1 VGVCDVHGLFHF
13 LCAFRASKAGD
24 PTTGLFCWHNHQE
37 EKTMSAQS
45 YQNYTYRPACMEDV
59 EAATDLFNVCSM
71 EEVGAAQFVVEDNRT
86 WWQSPGVNLE
96 TDTHAVVAPDGALIG
111 YADIWDAEPHV
122 RLHGWARVHPDY
134 RLNGIGAHLAQ
145 WLEVR
150 AREAIPK
157 APEGARVALL
167 QSVITHDEV
176 SQTLLREQ
184 GYQLVR
190 YFFRMV
196 IELDTPPP
204 EPILPE
210 GITIRP
216 FIRGQEERAVIEAD
230 REAFRDHWGYV
241 EYPFEEEYARWM
253 HRIDNDP
260 DFDPA
265 LWFVAVESDQIV
277 GMSLCSPKMTE
288 DPDMAWVN
296 ILGVRRP
303 WRRRGVA
310 LALLHH
316 TFGEFYR
323 RGKRRVGLGVDASS
337 LTGALDLYKKAGM
350 HPVRQYANFEK
361 ELRPGVELSTQTL
374 EH

>member
-1 VGVCDVHGLFHF
+1 
-13 LCAFRASKAGD
+13 
-24 PTTGLFCWHNHQE
+24 
-37 EKTMSAQS
+37 MSAQS
-45 YQNYTYRPACMEDV
+45 CQNYIYRPARMEDV
-59 EAATDLFNVCSM
+59 EAVTNLFNVCSM
-71 EEVGAAQFVVEDNRT
+71 EEVGAAQFVVEENRT
-86 WWQSPGVNLE
+86 WWQSPGFNLE
-96 TDTHAVVAPDGALIG
+96 ADTHAVATPDGNIIG
-111 YADIWDAEPHV
+111 YADIWDVEPHV

-134 RLNGIGAHLAQ
+134 RHNGIGGHLAQ
-145 WLEVR
+145 WLEAR
-150 AREAIPK
+150 ARESIPK
-157 APEGARVALL
+157 APADARVVLL

-176 SQTLLREQ
+176 SQALLREQ

-196 IELDTPPP
+196 IELDAPPP
-204 EPILPE
+204 EPVLPE

-216 FIRGQEERAVIEAD
+216 FIQGQEERALVEAD
-230 REAFRDHWGYV
+230 REVFKDHWGYV
-241 EYPFEEEYARWM
+241 EQPFEEEFARWM
-253 HRIDNDP
+253 YRINNDP
-260 DFDPA
+260 DYDPSV
-265 LWFVAVESDQIV
+265 WFVAVEGDQIV
-277 GMSLCSPKMTE
+277 GMSLCSPKMIE

-296 ILGVRRP
+296 ILGVRRA

-350 HPVRQYANFEK
+350 QPVRQYANFEK

-374 EH
+374 ES